1 MDFSNHNSMQILFSQ
16 LGLANDA
23 PSMEQFVKSHHLAA
37 SQKIEE
43 ANFWSA
49 SQAMFIK
56 EAREQAGDW
65 AEVVDVLDSELHQ

>member
-1 MDFSNHNSMQILFSQ
+1 MNFSNHSSMQILFSQ

-23 PSMEQFVKSHHLAA
+23 PSIEEFMQSHHLNP

-65 AEVVDVLDSELHQ
+65 AEVVEVLDAQLHQ